1 MDLLDFEGQDLY
13 FDTPLPEHV
22 SALIAKASDSY
33 GEGDAELPL
42 LQAYLFEPENL
53 TVLVAL
59 YRFFYYQHRY
69 METLVIAERVLA
81 LVGKQLDFPD
91 DWHDLT
97 TPDLQGEHK
106 PMGLVRFYLLALK
119 GASYVCLRLEQFD
132 RGREMVEKIIELDP
146 EDRLNAS
153 VLKQVIDEANRL
165 RLVVSNP

>member
-22 SALIAKASDSY
+22 ETLIAQASDAY
-33 GEGDAELPL
+33 GDGDAELPL
-42 LQAYLFEPENL
+42 LKAYLFEPENL

-69 METLVIAERVLA
+69 METLVIAERA
-81 LVGKQLDFPD
+81 LGIVGKQLEFPA

-97 TPDLQGEHK
+97 AAHLQGENK
-106 PMGLVRFYLLALK
+106 PMGLIRFYLLALK
-119 GASYVCLRLEQFD
+119 GAAYVCLRLEQFD
-132 RGREMVEKIIELDP
+132 LGREMVEKVIELDP

-153 VLKQVIDEANRL
+153 VLKNVIDEANRL